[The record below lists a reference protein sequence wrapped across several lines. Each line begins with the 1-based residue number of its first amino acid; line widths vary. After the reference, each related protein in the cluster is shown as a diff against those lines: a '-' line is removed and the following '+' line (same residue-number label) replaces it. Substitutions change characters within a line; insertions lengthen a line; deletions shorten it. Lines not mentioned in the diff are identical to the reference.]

1 MSIDKSN
8 DPKLT
13 NEPTQDSEP
22 QNSQPYDG
30 APMLTSI
37 AGGAP

>member
-1 MSIDKSN
+1 MSIDESN

-13 NEPTQDSEP
+13 NKPTQDSEP

-30 APMLTSI
+30 ALMLAAD
-37 AGGAP
+37 AGSPR